1 MKPINWLGD
10 SRKAVSDFSDD
21 ARRDAGFQLERVQ
34 QMSKENLIIKQGS
47 GNVFA
52 DMGFPPE
59 EAQNLILR
67 AELINQIEDYVASS
81 GMTQQQT
88 AKKLGVTQPRLN
100 LLLKGKINEFSID
113 ALVNMAAK
121 AGMQVEMKVKRAAWA
136 TC

>member
-1 MKPINWLGD
+1 
-10 SRKAVSDFSDD
+10 
-21 ARRDAGFQLERVQ
+21 
-34 QMSKENLIIKQGS
+34 MSKMSQENLIIEQGS

-52 DMGFPPE
+52 DLGFPPE

-81 GMTQQQT
+81 GMTQQQS

-121 AGMQVEMKVKRAAWA
+121 AGMQVEMKVKRAA
-136 TC
+136 

>member
-1 MKPINWLGD
+1 MH
-10 SRKAVSDFSDD
+10 
-21 ARRDAGFQLERVQ
+21 
-34 QMSKENLIIKQGS
+34 KEALIIKQGS

-52 DMGFPPE
+52 DLDFPPE

-67 AELINQIEDYVASS
+67 AELINQIEDYVVNS
-81 GMTQQQT
+81 GITQQQS

-121 AGMQVEMKVKRAAWA
+121 AGMQVEIKVQRAA
-136 TC
+136 

>member
-1 MKPINWLGD
+1 
-10 SRKAVSDFSDD
+10 
-21 ARRDAGFQLERVQ
+21 
-34 QMSKENLIIKQGS
+34 MSKENLIIEPGS

-52 DMGFPPE
+52 DLGFPLE

-81 GMTQQQT
+81 GMTQQQS

-113 ALVNMAAK
+113 VLVNMAAK
-121 AGMQVEMKVKRAAWA
+121 AGMQVEMKVKRAA
-136 TC
+136 

>member
-1 MKPINWLGD
+1 
-10 SRKAVSDFSDD
+10 
-21 ARRDAGFQLERVQ
+21 
-34 QMSKENLIIKQGS
+34 MSQEDLIIEQGS

-52 DMGFPPE
+52 DLGFPPE

-81 GMTQQQT
+81 GMTQQQS

-121 AGMQVEMKVKRAAWA
+121 AGMQVEMKVKRAA
-136 TC
+136 

>member
-1 MKPINWLGD
+1 
-10 SRKAVSDFSDD
+10 
-21 ARRDAGFQLERVQ
+21 
-34 QMSKENLIIKQGS
+34 MSQEDLIIEKGS

-52 DMGFPPE
+52 DLGFPPE

-81 GMTQQQT
+81 GMTQQQS
-88 AKKLGVTQPRLN
+88 ANKLGITQPRLN

-121 AGMQVEMKVKRAAWA
+121 AGMQIEIKVKRAAKA
-136 TC
+136 N

>member
-1 MKPINWLGD
+1 MSG
-10 SRKAVSDFSDD
+10 
-21 ARRDAGFQLERVQ
+21 VQ
-34 QMSKENLIIKQGS
+34 QMSKENLIIEQGS

-52 DMGFPPE
+52 DLSFPPE

-67 AELINQIEDYVASS
+67 AELINQIEDYVVSS
-81 GMTQQQT
+81 GMTQQQS

-121 AGMQVEMKVKRAAWA
+121 AGMQVEMKVKRAA
-136 TC
+136 

>member
-1 MKPINWLGD
+1 
-10 SRKAVSDFSDD
+10 
-21 ARRDAGFQLERVQ
+21 
-34 QMSKENLIIKQGS
+34 MSKESLISEQGS

-52 DMGFPPE
+52 DLGFPPE

-81 GMTQQQT
+81 GMTQQQS

-121 AGMQVEMKVKRAAWA
+121 AGMQVEMKVTWAA
-136 TC
+136 

>member
-1 MKPINWLGD
+1 MSG
-10 SRKAVSDFSDD
+10 
-21 ARRDAGFQLERVQ
+21 VQ
-34 QMSKENLIIKQGS
+34 QMSKENLIIEQGS

-52 DMGFPPE
+52 DLGFPPE

-67 AELINQIEDYVASS
+67 AELINQIEDYVVSS
-81 GMTQQQT
+81 GMTQQQS

-121 AGMQVEMKVKRAAWA
+121 AGMQVEMKVKRAA
-136 TC
+136 